1 MRIESIKLKN
11 FRQLQNL
18 ELYFDKKDGKKDL
31 HIIHANNGVGKTNIL
46 NAITW
51 CLYDKENHLQNRNTA
66 QEMLNS
72 SVTAEL
78 RLIGGGVADVCVEIG
93 LSADDESQRIIF
105 KRVANFNVTTSS
117 TPVRIDDTFTSK
129 KLENNEWNI
138 VGEEAQQE
146 ILNKYIPETINNY
159 ILFDGEQLEKFFN
172 IHSMENVKNGINE
185 LTQASYL
192 EKSSKAL
199 ADYIKF
205 QLNPQLVNGSDSE
218 ISNKQKKID
227 NIQTLIEECKSR
239 IEVSQEQIKICEEQI
254 ESANNIIRG
263 CESVKDK
270 MDDMQRLEGEREEV
284 NNLIDGAKKELWC
297 FSHKFFQNVA
307 LAGCVRTYYDFIK
320 KQESYGKLPPRVD
333 RGILEKILSS
343 HKCPICNSDVP
354 DIEFVR
360 QLEKTL
366 DIATGTASVLNKSI
380 GALSHYDVQV
390 KEYASKKSDLSAELN
405 RLEQKSKHLDESIS
419 TIDQYLR
426 TFTDKEAISNAIDT
440 RNQFKKERDKHL
452 GLIGREEQKIAELKK
467 QFVEVNEE
475 LQKLLKKN
483 SELEFVQKKIDFCK
497 CCRKIID
504 ETRDEILTECRKA
517 MQTETFRIFERLVW
531 KEDTFAKVE
540 IGEDYTLR
548 LYDTFGNQ
556 TLGSCSAAE
565 TALLALSFT
574 LALQEISKH
583 DSLLFIDTPI
593 GRVDPQN
600 RENFIRTLLD
610 VSVNKQV
617 ILTFTP
623 SEYDSSVKSIINNA
637 YSTLSS
643 LSQTNGITTLFLN

>member
-1 MRIESIKLKN
+1 M
-11 FRQLQNL
+11 
-18 ELYFDKKDGKKDL
+18 
-31 HIIHANNGVGKTNIL
+31 
-46 NAITW
+46 
-51 CLYDKENHLQNRNTA
+51 
-66 QEMLNS
+66 
-72 SVTAEL
+72 
-78 RLIGGGVADVCVEIG
+78 
-93 LSADDESQRIIF
+93 
-105 KRVANFNVTTSS
+105 
-117 TPVRIDDTFTSK
+117 
-129 KLENNEWNI
+129 
-138 VGEEAQQE
+138 
-146 ILNKYIPETINNY
+146 
-159 ILFDGEQLEKFFN
+159 
-172 IHSMENVKNGINE
+172 
-185 LTQASYL
+185 
-192 EKSSKAL
+192 
-199 ADYIKF
+199 
-205 QLNPQLVNGSDSE
+205 
-218 ISNKQKKID
+218 
-227 NIQTLIEECKSR
+227 
-239 IEVSQEQIKICEEQI
+239 
-254 ESANNIIRG
+254 
-263 CESVKDK
+263 
-270 MDDMQRLEGEREEV
+270 
-284 NNLIDGAKKELWC
+284 
-297 FSHKFFQNVA
+297 
-307 LAGCVRTYYDFIK
+307 
-320 KQESYGKLPPRVD
+320 
-333 RGILEKILSS
+333 
-343 HKCPICNSDVP
+343 
-354 DIEFVR
+354 
-360 QLEKTL
+360 
-366 DIATGTASVLNKSI
+366 
-380 GALSHYDVQV
+380 
-390 KEYASKKSDLSAELN
+390 
-405 RLEQKSKHLDESIS
+405 DESIS